1 MKFSRQR
8 EVILQTLQENVVH
21 PNADYIYQKVRQK
34 LPNISL
40 ATVYRNLKQLSE
52 QGVIRS
58 IEGLDDSVHFDHNTG
73 KHHHFICTRCKKIFD
88 IDDSVT
94 AGLDAKIL
102 ETYGACVETS
112 DFTFKGLCEDCRRN

>member
-8 EVILQTLQENVVH
+8 EVILQTLKENVVH

-58 IEGLDDSVHFDHNTG
+58 IEGLDGSVHFDHNTG

-94 AGLDAKIL
+94 AGLDAKIF
-102 ETYGACVETS
+102 EAYGASVETS
-112 DFTFKGLCEDCRRN
+112 DFTFKGLCKDCRRN

>member
-58 IEGLDDSVHFDHNTG
+58 IEGLDGSVHFDHNTG

-94 AGLDAKIL
+94 AGLDAKIF
-102 ETYGACVETS
+102 EAYGASVETS
-112 DFTFKGLCEDCRRN
+112 DFTFKGLCKDCRRN